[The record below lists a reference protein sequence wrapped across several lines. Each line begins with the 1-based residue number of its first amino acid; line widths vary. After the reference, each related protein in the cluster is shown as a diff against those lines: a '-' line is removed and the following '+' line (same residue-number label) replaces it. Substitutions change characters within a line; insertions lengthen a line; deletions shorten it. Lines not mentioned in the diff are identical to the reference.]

1 MAGQQ
6 PTSLPYPRRKTK
18 SPNLS
23 LGVPHNMAMTSQPRG
38 GSPTANVDPRL
49 HRPILSRL
57 GVAAALL
64 DLPHLCAEED
74 HSIQPMMITVQ
85 VCYVDESPYSVD
97 IGEEDAGFAHPQ
109 LRLAQAAAKTLSE

>member
-1 MAGQQ
+1 MSIPGSIDPFSAGWAS
-6 PTSLPYPRRKTK
+6 PLLCLTSPR
-18 SPNLS
+18 
-23 LGVPHNMAMTSQPRG
+23 
-38 GSPTANVDPRL
+38 
-49 HRPILSRL
+49 
-57 GVAAALL
+57 
-64 DLPHLCAEED
+64 LCAEED